1 MKIQYGF
8 EIEKYRTE
16 ENVEAQLGKTWK
28 KKIFEIVFT
37 NTISQLHPQGLKG
50 YQARACNRVL
60 DALDSTTTDFID
72 ISTPDAE
79 FLKGILL
86 NENASVMPGQAR
98 VFCLLQDAIEHAFS
112 NRVEEIKID

>member
-8 EIEKYRTE
+8 ETGKYRTE
-16 ENVEAQLGKTWK
+16 ENIEAQLGKSWK

-50 YQARACNRVL
+50 YQARSCNRVL
-60 DALDSTTTDFID
+60 DALDVTTTDFID
-72 ISTPDAE
+72 VSVADAE

-86 NENASVMPGQAR
+86 NENASVLPGQAR
-98 VFCLLQDAIEHAFS
+98 VFCLLQDSIEDAFN